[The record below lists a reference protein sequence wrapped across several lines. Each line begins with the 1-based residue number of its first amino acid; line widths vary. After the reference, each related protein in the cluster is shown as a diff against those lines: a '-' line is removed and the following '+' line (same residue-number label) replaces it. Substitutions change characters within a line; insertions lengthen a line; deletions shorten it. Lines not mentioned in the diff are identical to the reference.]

1 MTKDVYPKYYYY
13 ELREFYFLK
22 NTILNLI
29 ITNYIRKQKLKKQYD
44 ILVIANNINDFE
56 YFVKYVNQVIK
67 DLTINTLEE
76 YLSKYE
82 NKTYHLTK
90 KDLDDLKKIKII
102 KMDDDYNK
110 YNNEYDFVIL
120 NSITKRN
127 LKKLIIDK
135 TYHLKDNNP
144 FFLQNYIYLLY
155 YDDNFDKIYNEV
167 FGNFYYLNGKL
178 RTRSY
183 INTQS

>member
-1 MTKDVYPKYYYY
+1 
-13 ELREFYFLK
+13 
-22 NTILNLI
+22 
-29 ITNYIRKQKLKKQYD
+29 
-44 ILVIANNINDFE
+44 
-56 YFVKYVNQVIK
+56 
-67 DLTINTLEE
+67 
-76 YLSKYE
+76 
-82 NKTYHLTK
+82 
-90 KDLDDLKKIKII
+90 
-102 KMDDDYNK
+102 MDDDYNK

-183 INTQS
+183 IRNQE